1 MGCQQDGSVSLH
13 HADRDGHQR
22 PHLLEPAGARL
33 CRRARRPERQRPRPA
48 RCRGDA
54 RIATRVRGITA
65 GRQLPALA
73 APRRSAPPSSRPG
86 MRSRMATSGGCSAS
100 TWCWRGCRSSCLHSP
115 TCSPPPPGERLG
127 RGGIDSSRNPS
138 PDLLPL
144 AGQRDL
150 NMSPKSAG
158 GGAIHRA
165 RRGPACCTA
174 TNAATPVRNHYL
186 ATGGRRSRRARM
198 RAGLPSVPHGGGVKG
213 PWVGNPLPA
222 IVACRHEG
230 VG

>member
-138 PDLLPL
+138 PDLLPPSGAEGPEHEPKVRRRRRDPSGPAWPGL
-144 AGQRDL
+144 LHCNQRG
-150 NMSPKSAG
+150 NASPKSLPCHGRPAVEACQNACG
-158 GGAIHRA
+158 TAVSATR
-165 RRGPACCTA
+165 RRGEGSLGRES
-174 TNAATPVRNHYL
+174 AAGNR
-186 ATGGRRSRRARM
+186 
-198 RAGLPSVPHGGGVKG
+198 GLP
-213 PWVGNPLPA
+213 A
-222 IVACRHEG
+222 
-230 VG
+230 